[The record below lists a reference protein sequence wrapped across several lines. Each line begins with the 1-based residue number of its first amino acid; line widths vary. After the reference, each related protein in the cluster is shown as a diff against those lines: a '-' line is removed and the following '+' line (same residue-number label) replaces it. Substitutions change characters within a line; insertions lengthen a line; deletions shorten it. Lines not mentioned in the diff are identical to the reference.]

1 MCADSITRHTDSQ
14 SSGKAVDIKGNMYT
28 LMCIV
33 LGTDDLEQIG
43 KDLAAR
49 ISQAPA
55 LFKNTPVI
63 VDFANI
69 SVAKSFDFNAL
80 FKIVR
85 KQKLLPVAVR
95 GVGDELREPLQNAGV
110 PIVEQAASNQSNKND
125 DYEKTLQQRSEQN
138 RSVLIDEPLQPGQQ
152 CIAETGDLILT
163 STSHEKAE
171 LIADGNIHVYG
182 TLRGRALCG
191 VHGDK
196 SARIFCTALEA
207 SLVSV
212 AGHYKVLDG
221 IPSALKDRPVQISL
235 RDDRLVIKTF

>member
-1 MCADSITRHTDSQ
+1 M
-14 SSGKAVDIKGNMYT
+14 
-28 LMCIV
+28 
-33 LGTDDLEQIG
+33 
-43 KDLAAR
+43 
-49 ISQAPA
+49 
-55 LFKNTPVI
+55 
-63 VDFANI
+63 
-69 SVAKSFDFNAL
+69 
-80 FKIVR
+80 
-85 KQKLLPVAVR
+85 
-95 GVGDELREPLQNAGV
+95 REPLQNAGV

-138 RSVLIDEPLQPGQQ
+138 RSVLIDEPLQPGQK

-196 SARIFCTALEA
+196 SARIFCSALEA